1 MIYCFPSLIWSKYIM
16 LHTINDL
23 KNLAIHASDG
33 DIGLTKDFYFDD
45 KQWAIRYLVVE
56 TGSWLFSK
64 RILLSPISIKELNQ
78 ENKTLTVSISRSQV
92 KNSPDIDSEKPV
104 SRQYEVDYMGYY
116 GYPHYWGNTGLWGSY
131 PSPYMMAPGYYSVAP
146 QPDDFDAPDMFA
158 DVNAAL
164 SRDKDHHLRSSDAV
178 TGYHL
183 DAIDGELGHLQGM
196 LIDIDTWAIRYL
208 IINTSNWWLGHL
220 VLIAPKW
227 IKEVSWPT
235 SKIYVDMTQQQV
247 KDAPTFDPSVPFS
260 LEHEQ
265 SLQTHYGRN
274 DDK

>member
-1 MIYCFPSLIWSKYIM
+1 M
-16 LHTINDL
+16 LHTLDDL

-33 DIGLTKDFYFDD
+33 DIGQTRDFYFDD
-45 KQWAIRYLVVE
+45 KHWVIRYLVVE

-64 RILLSPISIKELNQ
+64 KILLSPISIKELDQ
-78 ENKTLTVSISRSQV
+78 EDKTLSVSISREQV
-92 KNSPDIDSEKPV
+92 KNSPDIDTEKPV

-116 GYPHYWGNTGLWGSY
+116 GYPDYWSSTGIWGSE
-131 PSPYMMAPGYYSVAP
+131 PSPNMMASGYYSVAP
-146 QPDDFDAPDMFA
+146 TPDNLDNPDKFA
-158 DVNAAL
+158 DVDAAL
-164 SRDKDHHLRSSDAV
+164 SRDNDHHLRSSHAV

-208 IINTSNWWLGHL
+208 IINTSNWWSGHL

-247 KDAPTFDPSVPFS
+247 KDAPTFDPSMPFN

-274 DDK
+274 DE

>member
-1 MIYCFPSLIWSKYIM
+1 M
-16 LHTINDL
+16 LHTLSDL

-33 DIGLTKDFYFDD
+33 DIGLIKDFYFDD
-45 KQWAIRYLVVE
+45 KQWVIRYLVVE

-64 RILLSPISIKELNQ
+64 KILLSPISIKELNQ
-78 ENKTLTVSISRSQV
+78 EDKTLTVSISRAQV
-92 KNSPDIDSEKPV
+92 KNSPDVDSEKPV
-104 SRQYEVDYMGYY
+104 SKQYEVDFMGYY
-116 GYPHYWGNTGLWGSY
+116 GYPYYWGKTGLWGNEG
-131 PSPYMMAPGYYSVAP
+131 SPNMISPGYYSVAP
-146 QPDDFDAPDMFA
+146 QPDDFGAPDKFA

-164 SRDKDHHLRSSDAV
+164 SRDTDHHLRSSDAV

-183 DAIDGELGHLQGM
+183 DAIDGELGHLQGI

-247 KDAPTFDPSVPFS
+247 KDAPTFDPSVPFT
-260 LEHEQ
+260 LEHEH

-274 DDK
+274 DE

>member
-1 MIYCFPSLIWSKYIM
+1 M
-16 LHTINDL
+16 LHTLNDL
-23 KNLAIHASDG
+23 QNLSIHASDG

-45 KQWAIRYLVVE
+45 KHWVIRYLVVE
-56 TGSWLFSK
+56 TGSWLSSK
-64 RILLSPISIKELNQ
+64 KILLSPISIKEFNQ
-78 ENKTLTVSISRSQV
+78 EQKTLAVTISREQV

-104 SRQYEVDYMGYY
+104 SRQHEVDHMEYY
-116 GYPHYWGNTGLWGSY
+116 GYSQYWGNTGIWGSE
-131 PSPYMMAPGYYSVAP
+131 PSPNMMAPGYYSVAP
-146 QPDDFDAPDMFA
+146 KPDNLDNPEMSA
-158 DVNAAL
+158 DVEAAL
-164 SRDKDHHLRSSDAV
+164 SRDNDHHLRSSHAV
-178 TGYHL
+178 AGYHL

-220 VLIAPKW
+220 VLIAPKS

-247 KDAPTFDPSVPFS
+247 KDAPTYDPSVPFD

-265 SLQTHYGRN
+265 NLHTHYGHN
-274 DDK
+274 DG